1 MVNLDSTMRGLRAM
15 KKNRSVNWGVEFGK
29 FGFFLELWTPTWHD
43 GRGPYLS
50 LGLGLMKICRGY

>member
-1 MVNLDSTMRGLRAM
+1 MVNLGSTIRGLRAM
-15 KKNRSVNWGVEFGK
+15 KKNRSVNCGVDFEK
-29 FGFFLELWTPTWHD
+29 FGFFLKLWTPTWHD